1 MMAGNNGKAA
11 VLIDNGYL
19 AKVLKNEFGEPR
31 FDYLKFST
39 EATQGFWRLRTY
51 VYDAMPYRSN
61 PPTEFEQQL
70 YAGKQ
75 KFFDTLK
82 KLPSVEPR
90 FGRLRPRK
98 EGGFVQKGVDIFLA
112 TDLVKLALKAQIQ
125 KAVILTGDADYVP
138 AVQVA
143 KDEGVSITLYH
154 AAGDARKLG
163 EAFSGYSNALWDIC
177 DERKVI
183 DQALIDRCRYE
194 PMAAPYKFFDPSH
207 H

>member
-1 MMAGNNGKAA
+1 MASSYGKAA

-19 AKVLKNEFGEPR
+19 AKVLKNQFDETR
-31 FDYLKFST
+31 FDYLKFSN

-51 VYDAMPYRSN
+51 VYDCMPYRSD
-61 PPTEFEQQL
+61 PPTEFEQTM
-70 YAGKQ
+70 YAKKQ

-112 TDLVKLALKAQIQ
+112 TDLVKLALKGQVQ
-125 KAVILTGDADYVP
+125 KAILLTGDADYVP

-154 AAGDARKLG
+154 AEGDVRKLG
-163 EAFSGYSNALWDIC
+163 ETSSGYSNALWDIC
-177 DERKVI
+177 DERRVI
-183 DQALIDRCRYE
+183 DKALIERCKYE
-194 PMAAPYKFFDPSH
+194 PMAGSMKFYDPTH
-207 H
+207 K